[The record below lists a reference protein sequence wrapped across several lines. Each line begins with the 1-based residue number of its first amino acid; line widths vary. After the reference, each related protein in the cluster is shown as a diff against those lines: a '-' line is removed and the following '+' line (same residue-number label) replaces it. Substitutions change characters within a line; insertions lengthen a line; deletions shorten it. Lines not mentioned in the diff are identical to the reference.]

1 MKIVSLGIAL
11 FFFTSAFSQ
20 VKDTIYFRNGTIVV
34 GKLKS
39 IKLGIV
45 TFDPDDAN
53 DITVQSRKLQ
63 TISGKRKIYRIETVR
78 ESLFYGTLLKH
89 PEPNT
94 VYVFTGTDSVSLT
107 LEEIS
112 VCYPFDN
119 TVAERFSGNVGLG
132 YTYTKSSE
140 FGRLNFDAT
149 IKYVSRKE
157 ELSLSTAA
165 IYTIYDSLFSR
176 DNENVNL
183 KYNYFFTKKW
193 FATIFL
199 VYQRN
204 LELGLQRRY
213 QEGLGIGNKFI
224 TTRHVYAW
232 TRMGAVINQE
242 KSTEQVSSGVLTE
255 LFGQFEL
262 NVFRFEHPKINFTMT
277 NTFYYSLSQTGRL
290 RNDGSMN
297 FSWEI
302 FKDFKVSFEPYH
314 NFDNQPP
321 VEGNNKFDFGIV
333 FGIKYLFW

>member
-1 MKIVSLGIAL
+1 MKTVTLGIAL
-11 FFFTSAFSQ
+11 LFCVMAHSQ

-45 TFDPDDAN
+45 TFNPDDAN
-53 DITVQSRKLQ
+53 DITVQSRKLL
-63 TISGKRKIYRIETVR
+63 TISGKRKIFRIETVR
-78 ESLFYGTLLKH
+78 GSLFYGTILKH
-89 PEPNT
+89 PEPNAIY
-94 VYVFTGTDSVSLT
+94 VYTGLDSITLY

-132 YTYTKSSE
+132 YTYTKSSG

-149 IKYVSRKE
+149 IKYVSKKE
-157 ELSLSTAA
+157 ELSLSTAG

-176 DNENVNL
+176 DNENINL
-183 KYNYFFTKKW
+183 KYNYYFSKKW
-193 FATIFL
+193 FGTVFL

-213 QEGLGIGNKFI
+213 QEGLGVGNKFL
-224 TTRHVYAW
+224 TTRHMYAW

-242 KSTEQVSSGVLTE
+242 NSTEDVKSGVLTE
-255 LFGQFEL
+255 LFGQVEF
-262 NVFRFEHPKINFTMT
+262 NIFRFEHPKINFTAT
-277 NTFYYSLSQTGRL
+277 QSIYYSLSQKGRF
-290 RNDGSMN
+290 RSDGTMSLT
-297 FSWEI
+297 WEI

-314 NFDNQPP
+314 NYDNQPP
-321 VEGNNKFDFGIV
+321 VEGNNSFDFGIV